1 MLSAVQDD
9 LVCIFENYL
18 LLLLGPLLPEEL
30 DVRLIPFEQGR
41 QLTIALS
48 GKMLSHRGFKHVTC
62 TIHYSF
68 LGNPIFEKDI
78 RARYILVIWLK
89 SKLTVLLLRLMIQS
103 FSEKTDPT
111 S

>member
-30 DVRLIPFEQGR
+30 DVRLIPLEQGR

-48 GKMLSHRGFKHVTC
+48 GKMNRRFKHVPC
-62 TIHYSF
+62 TIHLFIS
-68 LGNPIFEKDI
+68 
-78 RARYILVIWLK
+78 
-89 SKLTVLLLRLMIQS
+89 T
-103 FSEKTDPT
+103 
-111 S
+111 

>member
-30 DVRLIPFEQGR
+30 DVRLIPSEQGR

-68 LGNPIFEKDI
+68 LGNPIVAAKRPGEGYVKFIWDH
-78 RARYILVIWLK
+78 RRY
-89 SKLTVLLLRLMIQS
+89 
-103 FSEKTDPT
+103 SENRF
-111 S
+111 